1 MERKK
6 PSLSFVIIFIA
17 GIICIAAAL
26 VWFMQKDGGPAKEQE
41 PQTPVETNKPIVS
54 ELSSGQYD
62 VAVVGTDPEG
72 VAAAVSAARNG
83 LKVLLIEGKDRE
95 IFGGL
100 ITLAWLNSLDLNY
113 SPDKTTSR
121 GQYNFLNKGIFQ
133 EWYDQLEGTS
143 VDVDH
148 AAQVFQ
154 SMVVNESNI
163 DVQMK
168 ASSIEPIVSEVDG
181 VNTVKGL
188 RFIDKDG
195 QEKAVDVK
203 LIIDATQDADMAV
216 AGGAPYTRGRED
228 VGDPDSKMA
237 VTLVFKLSGLTDE
250 IWQSFAKRDD
260 GTGIDKM
267 SAWGFKDAKYYESS
281 NPERV
286 SLRGLNIGRL
296 NDNTILI
303 NAMHI
308 YDVNPFDP
316 ASVQEAIEI
325 GQKEAPLIAEY
336 LSSTFKELKDLKFA
350 GTAPELYVRETYHIQ
365 GEYRLTMADLMENRD
380 FWDAIAYG
388 SYDVDIQKT
397 SPTDNGTVV
406 MSPLQYGVPFRSL
419 VPLNLDGL
427 LVVGRSASFDTLPHG
442 SARVIPLGMA
452 TGQAAGAAAKLAI
465 DKGMTVRELSKSEAA
480 IAELR
485 ALLTEQGMDLERVN
499 FEAPAYTKHSAYK
512 GLLAAVSMGAAA
524 GGYDN
529 ERWDLDGASNAKRFI
544 NSMKEVAKVHAS
556 LFQGNPTAS
565 VEDIDTADKLP
576 LTLDQA
582 AYTILTSAG
591 HSTERNNASAQ
602 LLELGWVKQGTYDYI
617 TNKDSLTN
625 GDAFMLIR
633 DLAEYYAGVIY
644 E

>member
-1 MERKK
+1 MIRRK
-6 PSLSFVIIFIA
+6 PSSLLIVIMVI
-17 GIICIAAAL
+17 GIVCLLGIM
-26 VWFMQKDGGPAKEQE
+26 VWIMQKDKGAADLPPVAIE
-41 PQTPVETNKPIVS
+41 PVKPIVS
-54 ELSSGQYD
+54 QVSSKEYD

-72 VAAAVSAARNG
+72 VVAAISAARNG

-100 ITLAWLNSLDLNY
+100 ISLAWLNSLDLNY

-121 GQYNFLNKGIFQ
+121 GKYNFLNKGIFQ

-143 VDVDH
+143 VDVNNV
-148 AAQVFQ
+148 AKVFQ
-154 SMVVNESNI
+154 QMVENEPNI

-168 ASSIEPIVSEVDG
+168 ARSIKPIVSDNSGTKTVTGISFMKEDG
-181 VNTVKGL
+181 TEHS
-188 RFIDKDG
+188 ID
-195 QEKAVDVK
+195 AK
-203 LIIDATQDADMAV
+203 LVIDATQDADMAV
-216 AGGAPYTRGRED
+216 AAGAPYTRGRED

-237 VTLVFKLSGLTDE
+237 VTLVFKLSGMTDE

-267 SAWGFKDAKYYESS
+267 SAWGFKDAKNYVSS

-296 NDNTILI
+296 NDDSILI

-308 YDVNPFDP
+308 YEVDPFDP
-316 ASVQEAIEI
+316 ASVQEAMEI
-325 GQKEAPLIAEY
+325 GRKEAPLIAEY
-336 LSSTFKELKDLKFA
+336 LSKNFKELKDLKFA

-365 GEYRLTMADLMENRD
+365 GEYRLTMADLLENRD

-397 SPTDNGTVV
+397 SPADSGTIV

-419 VPLNLDGL
+419 VPLKVDGL
-427 LVVGRSASFDTLPHG
+427 LVVGRAASFDTLPHG

-452 TGQAAGAAAKLAI
+452 TGQAAGVAAKLVI
-465 DKGMTVRELSKSEAA
+465 DKGITVRELSKSEDD

-485 ALLTEQGMDLERVN
+485 ELLTNQGVDLEMVD
-499 FEAPAYTKHSAYK
+499 FEPPAYTKHSAYK
-512 GLLAAVSMGAAA
+512 GLLAAVSMSVTS

-529 ERWDLDGASNAKRFI
+529 DRWDLDGASNVKRFY
-544 NSMKEVAKVHAS
+544 NDMKEMQIVHAS
-556 LFQGNPTAS
+556 LFPSSFDEAIARISMT
-565 VEDIDTADKLP
+565 EDVP
-576 LTLDQA
+576 LTLEQA
-582 AYTILTSAG
+582 AYTILIGAG
-591 HSTERNNASAQ
+591 RTVEKKDATAE
-602 LLELGWVKQGTYDYI
+602 LLKLGWVKQATYDYI
-617 TNKDSLTN
+617 KDHNSLTN
-625 GDAFMLIR
+625 GDTFMLIR
-633 DLAEYYAGVIY
+633 DVAEYYAGVIY